1 MKIIFFGSSDESI
14 KLLDEI
20 SKDHTILAIVSKPL
34 PKNSKR
40 RKFTNPKLFE
50 YASKNNIL
58 FLDPF
63 KLDVSFVEKI
73 HSLEPDLSIVISYG
87 KILKKDLIN
96 IPKYGT
102 INIHPSLLPKY
113 RGPSPVQATIL
124 NQDNETGFTVI
135 QMDEG
140 VDTGDILY
148 ISKKY
153 DLGLEETYIE
163 LLRFLFNESSKI
175 INNLLLSFEN
185 NMLSPQKQINKLATH
200 TNLIEKK
207 SGKIDWNNDASS
219 IYAKFRAFIEWPK
232 IYSVF
237 NKKRFI
243 IHDLTTS
250 NYKSTSPGAIEK
262 IDGKICVHTSTE
274 MIILSQIQFEGKK
287 IIDAST
293 YFNNFDLS
301 KINLK
306 TY

>member
-1 MKIIFFGSSDESI
+1 MF
-14 KLLDEI
+14 LLL
-20 SKDHTILAIVSKPL
+20 K
-34 PKNSKR
+34 
-40 RKFTNPKLFE
+40 
-50 YASKNNIL
+50 
-58 FLDPF
+58 
-63 KLDVSFVEKI
+63 KI
-73 HSLEPDLSIVISYG
+73 HSLKPDLSIVISYG
-87 KILKKDLIN
+87 KILKKDLID

-153 DLGLEETYIE
+153 DLGLEETYLE

-243 IHDLTTS
+243 IHDLTTT

>member
-1 MKIIFFGSSDESI
+1 MKIIFFGSADESI
-14 KLLDEI
+14 PLLDEI
-20 SKDHTILAIVSKPL
+20 SKHHTILAIVSKPV

-40 RKFTNPKLFE
+40 RKFTNSKLFE
-50 YASKNNIL
+50 YANKNNIL
-58 FLDPF
+58 YLHPF
-63 KLDVSFVEKI
+63 KLDDSFVDKI
-73 HSLEPDLSIVISYG
+73 YSLEPDLSLVISYG
-87 KILKKDLIN
+87 KILIKRLID
-96 IPKYGT
+96 IPTYGT

-148 ISKKY
+148 TSKKY
-153 DLGLEETYIE
+153 ALSWDETYLE

-175 INNLLLSFEN
+175 INNLLSSIEGNKL
-185 NMLSPQKQINKLATH
+185 LPQKQINKLATH
-200 TNLIEKK
+200 TKLIEKK
-207 SGKIDWNNDASS
+207 SGEIDWNNDASN
-219 IYAKFRAFIEWPK
+219 IFAKYRAFIEWPK
-232 IYSVF
+232 IYSVY

-243 IHDLTTS
+243 IHDLIIS
-250 NYKSTSPGAIEK
+250 NYKSTSPGTVEK

-274 MIILSQIQFEGKK
+274 MIILNQIQFEGKK

-306 TY
+306 TK

>member
-1 MKIIFFGSSDESI
+1 MNIIFFGSSDESI
-14 KLLDEI
+14 QLLDEI

-34 PKNSKR
+34 IKNSKR
-40 RKFTNPKLFE
+40 RKFTKPKLFE
-50 YASKNNIL
+50 YANKKNIL

-73 HSLEPDLSIVISYG
+73 HSLEPDLSIVMSYG
-87 KILKKDLIN
+87 KILKKDLID
-96 IPKYGT
+96 IPKHGT

-153 DLGLEETYIE
+153 DLGLAETYLE

-185 NMLSPQKQINKLATH
+185 NMLSPQKQNNKLATH
-200 TNLIEKK
+200 TSLIEKK

-243 IHDLTTS
+243 IHDLTIS
-250 NYKSTSPGAIEK
+250 NYNSTSPGAIEK

>member
-1 MKIIFFGSSDESI
+1 MN
-14 KLLDEI
+14 L
-20 SKDHTILAIVSKPL
+20 
-34 PKNSKR
+34 
-40 RKFTNPKLFE
+40 
-50 YASKNNIL
+50 
-58 FLDPF
+58 
-63 KLDVSFVEKI
+63 
-73 HSLEPDLSIVISYG
+73 
-87 KILKKDLIN
+87 
-96 IPKYGT
+96 
-102 INIHPSLLPKY
+102 HPSLLPKY

-153 DLGLEETYIE
+153 DLGLAETYLE

-185 NMLSPQKQINKLATH
+185 NKLSPQKQINKLAIH
-200 TNLIEKK
+200 TGLIEKK

-243 IHDLTTS
+243 IHDLTIS
-250 NYKSTSPGAIEK
+250 NYRSTSPGAIEK